1 MKWGRLA
8 VAASNTFVWELTGFN
23 APGTIEFYRIELT
36 HRRKTMRGLSIAAAV
51 VAGIVVVSSSAG
63 AHEEHDNGHGPT
75 AFTAMTPILN
85 VASVE
90 ASIEHYTSVLGFN
103 KDWDW
108 PAEEEDKTFASV
120 SNGEVHV
127 FLAENS
133 QGARPVWIYY
143 NVGDV
148 DKLHEEYVAAG
159 AVVSQEPGDRPW
171 GAREMLV
178 EDLDGH
184 VLRIGGP
191 PSAGEHGEGE
201 EEHDEGEEGGH

>member
-1 MKWGRLA
+1 
-8 VAASNTFVWELTGFN
+8 
-23 APGTIEFYRIELT
+23 
-36 HRRKTMRGLSIAAAV
+36 MRGHRITTAVV
-51 VAGIVVVSSSAG
+51 VAGIVGVSSIAS
-63 AHEEHDNGHGPT
+63 AHEEHDNGPGPT

-108 PAEEEDKTFASV
+108 PAEEEDKTFASI
-120 SNGEVHV
+120 SNGAVHV
-127 FLAENS
+127 FLSENS

-148 DKLHEEYVAAG
+148 DKLHEEYVAAE
-159 AVVSQEPGDRPW
+159 AVITQEPVDRPW
-171 GAREMLV
+171 GAWEMLV

-191 PSAGEHGEGE
+191 PSEEEHGESE
-201 EEHDEGEEGGH
+201 EGHDESE

>member
-1 MKWGRLA
+1 
-8 VAASNTFVWELTGFN
+8 
-23 APGTIEFYRIELT
+23 
-36 HRRKTMRGLSIAAAV
+36 MRGRRIIAAAV
-51 VAGIVVVSSSAG
+51 VAGIAVGVSSIVD
-63 AHEEHDNGHGPT
+63 AHEEHDNGHGST
-75 AFTAMTPILN
+75 AFTSMTPILN

-108 PAEEEDKTFASV
+108 PAEEEDKTFAAI

-127 FLAENS
+127 FLSENS

-148 DKLHEEYVAAG
+148 DKLHQEYMAAG
-159 AVVSQEPGDRPW
+159 AVVSQEPADRPW

-191 PSAGEHGEGE
+191 PSEGEGGEGE
-201 EEHDEGEEGGH
+201 EEHDEGEEGHDESE

>member
-1 MKWGRLA
+1 
-8 VAASNTFVWELTGFN
+8 
-23 APGTIEFYRIELT
+23 
-36 HRRKTMRGLSIAAAV
+36 MRGYLIAAAV
-51 VAGIVVVSSSAG
+51 VAGIAVGVSSIAG
-63 AHEEHDNGHGPT
+63 AHEDHDKGLGST
-75 AFTAMTPILN
+75 AFTGMTPILN

-90 ASIEHYTSVLGFN
+90 ASIEHYTSVLGFS

-108 PAEEEDKTFASV
+108 PAEEEDKTFASI

-127 FLAENS
+127 FLAENA

-148 DKLHEEYVAAG
+148 DKLHQEYAAAG
-159 AVVSQEPGDRPW
+159 AVVNQEPVDRPW

-191 PSAGEHGEGE
+191 PSEEGHGESE
-201 EEHDEGEEGGH
+201 EEGH

>member
-1 MKWGRLA
+1 
-8 VAASNTFVWELTGFN
+8 
-23 APGTIEFYRIELT
+23 
-36 HRRKTMRGLSIAAAV
+36 MRGRRIVAAV
-51 VAGIVVVSSSAG
+51 VVAGIIVVVSSIAF
-63 AHEEHDNGHGPT
+63 AHEEHDHGHGST
-75 AFTAMTPILN
+75 AFTAMMPILN

-90 ASIEHYTSVLGFN
+90 ASIEHYTSVLGFS

-108 PAEEEDKTFASV
+108 PAEEEDKTFASL
-120 SNGEVHV
+120 SNGAVHV
-127 FLAENS
+127 FLSENS

-148 DKLHEEYVAAG
+148 DKLHEEYAAAG
-159 AVVSQEPGDRPW
+159 ANVKQVPVDEPW

-191 PSAGEHGEGE
+191 AKEEEHGES
-201 EEHDEGEEGGH
+201 EEGDH

>member
-1 MKWGRLA
+1 
-8 VAASNTFVWELTGFN
+8 
-23 APGTIEFYRIELT
+23 
-36 HRRKTMRGLSIAAAV
+36 MRGRNIAAAV
-51 VAGIVVVSSSAG
+51 VIAGIAVGSIAV
-63 AHEEHDNGHGPT
+63 AHEDHDKAPEST

-90 ASIEHYTSVLGFN
+90 ASIEHYTLVLGFN

-108 PAEEEDKTFASV
+108 PAEEEDKTFASI

-148 DKLHEEYVAAG
+148 DKLLEEYVAAG
-159 AVVSQEPGDRPW
+159 ATIKKEPVDEPW
-171 GAREMLV
+171 GR
-178 EDLDGH
+178 GKC
-184 VLRIGGP
+184 
-191 PSAGEHGEGE
+191 
-201 EEHDEGEEGGH
+201 

>member
-1 MKWGRLA
+1 
-8 VAASNTFVWELTGFN
+8 
-23 APGTIEFYRIELT
+23 
-36 HRRKTMRGLSIAAAV
+36 MRGRSIAAAV
-51 VAGIVVVSSSAG
+51 VVAGITVGVSSIAD

-108 PAEEEDKTFASV
+108 PAEEEDKTFAAI

-159 AVVSQEPGDRPW
+159 AVITQEPADKDW

-184 VLRIGGP
+184 VLRIGGS
-191 PSAGEHGEGE
+191 PSE
-201 EEHDEGEEGGH
+201 EEHSEEGHDEGEEGHDESEEEHH

>member
-1 MKWGRLA
+1 M
-8 VAASNTFVWELTGFN
+8 LTGFG
-23 APGTIEFYRIELT
+23 AGGTIGFYRIELT
-36 HRRKTMRGLSIAAAV
+36 HRRKIVRGLRIAAVAV
-51 VAGIVVVSSSAG
+51 VAGIVVVSSIVG
-63 AHEEHDNGHGPT
+63 AHEGHDKDSKST

-108 PAEEEDKTFASV
+108 PAEEEDKTFASI

-127 FLAENS
+127 FLSENS
-133 QGARPVWIYY
+133 QGTRPVWIYY

-148 DKLHEEYVAAG
+148 DKLHQEYAAAG
-159 AVVSQEPGDRPW
+159 AVVSQEPVDRPW

-191 PSAGEHGEGE
+191 PSEGGDGESE
-201 EEHDEGEEGGH
+201 EEGH

>member
-1 MKWGRLA
+1 
-8 VAASNTFVWELTGFN
+8 
-23 APGTIEFYRIELT
+23 
-36 HRRKTMRGLSIAAAV
+36 MRGRSIAAAV
-51 VAGIVVVSSSAG
+51 MIAGIAVGVG

-90 ASIEHYTSVLGFN
+90 ASIEHYTSVLGFD

-108 PAEEEDKTFASV
+108 PAEEEDKTFASI
-120 SNGEVHV
+120 SNGAVHV
-127 FLAENS
+127 FLSEDS

-148 DKLHEEYVAAG
+148 DKLHEEYAAAG
-159 AVVSQEPGDRPW
+159 ATITQVPADKPW

-191 PSAGEHGEGE
+191 PSEGEGDE
-201 EEHDEGEEGGH
+201 EEEGGDEAEEDG

>member
-1 MKWGRLA
+1 
-8 VAASNTFVWELTGFN
+8 
-23 APGTIEFYRIELT
+23 
-36 HRRKTMRGLSIAAAV
+36 MRGRSIAAAV
-51 VAGIVVVSSSAG
+51 VAGIVAGVSSIAD

-75 AFTAMTPILN
+75 TFTAMTPILN

-108 PAEEEDKTFASV
+108 PAEEEDKTFASI

-148 DKLHEEYVAAG
+148 DRLHEEYVAAG
-159 AVVSQEPGDRPW
+159 AVINQEPVDRPW

-191 PSAGEHGEGE
+191 PSEEEHGESE
-201 EEHDEGEEGGH
+201 EGHDESE

>member
-1 MKWGRLA
+1 
-8 VAASNTFVWELTGFN
+8 
-23 APGTIEFYRIELT
+23 
-36 HRRKTMRGLSIAAAV
+36 MRGCSIAAAV
-51 VAGIVVVSSSAG
+51 VVAGIAVGVSSIAD
-63 AHEEHDNGHGPT
+63 AHEEHDHDHGST
-75 AFTAMTPILN
+75 EFTSMTPILN

-90 ASIEHYTSVLGFN
+90 ASIEHYTSILGFN

-108 PAEEEDKTFASV
+108 PAEEEDKTFASI

-127 FLAENS
+127 FLSENS

-148 DKLHEEYVAAG
+148 DKLHEEYAAAG
-159 AVVSQEPGDRPW
+159 AVINQEPADKPW

-191 PSAGEHGEGE
+191 PSEGEHGEGE
-201 EEHDEGEEGGH
+201 EGHDESE

>member
-1 MKWGRLA
+1 MRGRRI
-8 VAASNTFVWELTGFN
+8 VAAV
-23 APGTIEFYRIELT
+23 
-36 HRRKTMRGLSIAAAV
+36 V
-51 VAGIVVVSSSAG
+51 VAGIVGVSSIAG

-90 ASIEHYTSVLGFN
+90 ASIEHYTSVLGFS

-108 PAEEEDKTFASV
+108 PDEEDKTFASI

-127 FLAENS
+127 FLSENS
-133 QGARPVWIYY
+133 QGARPMWIYY

-148 DKLHEEYVAAG
+148 DKLHEEYVEAG
-159 AVVSQEPGDRPW
+159 AVVTQEPVDRPW

-184 VLRIGGP
+184 VLRIGGS
-191 PSAGEHGEGE
+191 PSEGEHGEGE
-201 EEHDEGEEGGH
+201 EGHAEAKENG

>member
-1 MKWGRLA
+1 
-8 VAASNTFVWELTGFN
+8 
-23 APGTIEFYRIELT
+23 
-36 HRRKTMRGLSIAAAV
+36 MRGRSIVVAVV
-51 VAGIVVVSSSAG
+51 VAGIAVIGSIAS
-63 AHEEHDNGHGPT
+63 AHEDHDDGSGME
-75 AFTAMTPILN
+75 FTGMTPILN

-108 PAEEEDKTFASV
+108 PAEEEDKTFASI

-127 FLAENS
+127 FLAENA

-148 DKLHEEYVAAG
+148 DKLHQEYAAAG
-159 AVVSQEPGDRPW
+159 ATITQEPVDEPW

-184 VLRIGGP
+184 VLRIGGL
-191 PSAGEHGEGE
+191 PSEGGGEEGE
-201 EEHDEGEEGGH
+201 ENG

>member
-1 MKWGRLA
+1 MSSLQYLRAGGRL
-8 VAASNTFVWELTGFN
+8 SMLTGFN
-23 APGTIEFYRIELT
+23 ARTRIEFYRIELT
-36 HRRKTMRGLSIAAAV
+36 HRRKIVRGRRIAAVAV
-51 VAGIVVVSSSAG
+51 VAGIAVGVSSIAD

-90 ASIEHYTSVLGFN
+90 ASIEHYTSILGFN

-108 PAEEEDKTFASV
+108 PDEEEDKTFASI

-148 DKLHEEYVAAG
+148 DKLHEEYVEAG
-159 AVVSQEPGDRPW
+159 AVVTQEPVDRPW

-191 PSAGEHGEGE
+191 PSEGGDGESEEG
-201 EEHDEGEEGGH
+201 HDESE

>member
-1 MKWGRLA
+1 
-8 VAASNTFVWELTGFN
+8 
-23 APGTIEFYRIELT
+23 
-36 HRRKTMRGLSIAAAV
+36 MRGRRIAAAV
-51 VAGIVVVSSSAG
+51 VAGIAIGISSIAV
-63 AHEEHDNGHGPT
+63 AHEDHDEASKPT

-108 PAEEEDKTFASV
+108 PAEAEDKTFASL
-120 SNGEVHV
+120 SNGEVHI

-133 QGARPVWIYY
+133 QGARPVWLYY

-148 DKLHEEYVAAG
+148 DKLHEGYAA
-159 AVVSQEPGDRPW
+159 AAANIKKEPVDEPW

-191 PSAGEHGEGE
+191 PSEEGHGESE
-201 EEHDEGEEGGH
+201 EEGD

>member
-1 MKWGRLA
+1 
-8 VAASNTFVWELTGFN
+8 
-23 APGTIEFYRIELT
+23 
-36 HRRKTMRGLSIAAAV
+36 MRGRGIAAVAV
-51 VAGIVVVSSSAG
+51 VAGIAVGVSSIAD
-63 AHEEHDNGHGPT
+63 AHEEHDNGHGAT
-75 AFTAMTPILN
+75 AFTSMTPILN

-108 PAEEEDKTFASV
+108 PAEEEDKTFASI

-159 AVVSQEPGDRPW
+159 AVVTQEPVDEPW

-184 VLRIGGP
+184 VLRIGGA
-191 PSAGEHGEGE
+191 PSEGE
-201 EEHDEGEEGGH
+201 DGESEKGHDESE

>member
-1 MKWGRLA
+1 
-8 VAASNTFVWELTGFN
+8 
-23 APGTIEFYRIELT
+23 
-36 HRRKTMRGLSIAAAV
+36 MRGRSIAAAV
-51 VAGIVVVSSSAG
+51 VVAGIVGVSSIAG
-63 AHEEHDNGHGPT
+63 AHEEHDNGPGPT

-108 PAEEEDKTFASV
+108 PAEEDDKTFASI

-127 FLAENS
+127 FLSENS

-143 NVGDV
+143 NIGDV
-148 DKLHEEYVAAG
+148 DKLHEEYAEAG
-159 AVVSQEPGDRPW
+159 AVVTQEPVDRPW

-184 VLRIGGP
+184 VLRIGES
-191 PSAGEHGEGE
+191 PSEEGHDE
-201 EEHDEGEEGGH
+201 DAEGHDEGE

>member
-1 MKWGRLA
+1 
-8 VAASNTFVWELTGFN
+8 
-23 APGTIEFYRIELT
+23 
-36 HRRKTMRGLSIAAAV
+36 MRDHIIAAAI
-51 VAGIVVVSSSAG
+51 VAGVAIGMGSIAV
-63 AHEEHDNGHGPT
+63 AHEDHDHGSESEPT

-90 ASIEHYTSVLGFN
+90 ASIEHYTSALGFN

-108 PAEEEDKTFASV
+108 PAEEDDKTFASV
-120 SNGEVHV
+120 SNGKVHI

-133 QGARPVWIYY
+133 QGARPVWLYY

-148 DKLHEEYVAAG
+148 DKLHEEYAAAG
-159 AVVSQEPGDRPW
+159 ANIKQEPVDEPW

-184 VLRIGGP
+184 VLRIGGS
-191 PSAGEHGEGE
+191 PSGGEGGGE
-201 EEHDEGEEGGH
+201 EEGHGESEEGGD

>member
-1 MKWGRLA
+1 MR
-8 VAASNTFVWELTGFN
+8 
-23 APGTIEFYRIELT
+23 R
-36 HRRKTMRGLSIAAAV
+36 HRIAAAV
-51 VAGIVVVSSSAG
+51 VVAGIAVGVSSIAD
-63 AHEEHDNGHGPT
+63 AHEEHDNGHGST

-108 PAEEEDKTFASV
+108 PAEEEDKTFASI

-148 DKLHEEYVAAG
+148 DKLHEEYAAAG
-159 AVVSQEPGDRPW
+159 AVVSQEPVDRPW

-191 PSAGEHGEGE
+191 PSEGEHREGE
-201 EEHDEGEEGGH
+201 EEHDEGEEGHDESE

>member
-1 MKWGRLA
+1 
-8 VAASNTFVWELTGFN
+8 
-23 APGTIEFYRIELT
+23 
-36 HRRKTMRGLSIAAAV
+36 MRGRSIAAAV
-51 VAGIVVVSSSAG
+51 VAGIAVGVSSIAS
-63 AHEEHDNGHGPT
+63 AHEEHDNGHGLT

-108 PAEEEDKTFASV
+108 PAEEEDKTFASI

-127 FLAENS
+127 FLAENA

-148 DKLHEEYVAAG
+148 DKLHQEYVAAG
-159 AVVSQEPGDRPW
+159 AVVTQEPADRAW

-184 VLRIGGP
+184 VLRIGGS
-191 PSAGEHGEGE
+191 PSE
-201 EEHDEGEEGGH
+201 EEHSESGEGGDETKEDG

>member
-8 VAASNTFVWELTGFN
+8 VAASNTFARELTGFN
-23 APGTIEFYRIELT
+23 APGTIEFYRLELT
-36 HRRKTMRGLSIAAAV
+36 YRRKTMRGRSIAAAV
-51 VAGIVVVSSSAG
+51 VVAGIVGVSSIAG

-75 AFTAMTPILN
+75 AFSAMTPILN

-108 PAEEEDKTFASV
+108 PAEEDDKTFASI

-127 FLAENS
+127 FLSENS

-143 NVGDV
+143 NIGDV
-148 DKLHEEYVAAG
+148 DKLHEEYAEAG
-159 AVVSQEPGDRPW
+159 AVVTQEPVDRPW

-184 VLRIGGP
+184 VLRIGES
-191 PSAGEHGEGE
+191 PSEEGHDE
-201 EEHDEGEEGGH
+201 DAEGHDEGE

>member
-1 MKWGRLA
+1 
-8 VAASNTFVWELTGFN
+8 
-23 APGTIEFYRIELT
+23 
-36 HRRKTMRGLSIAAAV
+36 MRGYIIAAVV
-51 VAGIVVVSSSAG
+51 VAGIAVGVSSIAD

-108 PAEEEDKTFASV
+108 PAEEEDKTFASI

-159 AVVSQEPGDRPW
+159 ANITQVPADKPW

-184 VLRIGGP
+184 VMRIGGP
-191 PSAGEHGEGE
+191 PSE
-201 EEHDEGEEGGH
+201 EEHSESEEGHDESKEGGDETKEDG